1 MIHDYIIIDFDST
14 FITEESLD
22 ELAKYKLRD
31 QPDSQTMLNK
41 IKSLTNAGMNGD
53 IPFKQSL
60 DERMEV
66 LNLNRSDIN
75 SVSKILSECVTPSF
89 TKNKSFF
96 IENNNKIII
105 LSGGF
110 KELIVP
116 IVDDFG
122 ILSSN
127 VFANDF
133 IYNSSEQITG
143 INQDNIMSKNGGKVK
158 QSKLLSIHGTV
169 HVIGDG
175 YTDYEIKLDGP
186 ATHFFA
192 FTENVERKNICELAD
207 LTLSNFDD
215 YINILK

>member
-1 MIHDYIIIDFDST
+1 VIPDYIIIDFDST

-122 ILSSN
+122 ISSSN

>member
-1 MIHDYIIIDFDST
+1 VIPDYIIIDFDST

-96 IENNNKIII
+96 IENNNKIMI

-192 FTENVERKNICELAD
+192 FTENVERKNICKLAD

>member
-1 MIHDYIIIDFDST
+1 MIRDYIIIDFDST

-31 QPDSQTMLNK
+31 QPDYQIMLNK

-96 IENNNKIII
+96 IENNNKIMI

-122 ILSSN
+122 ISSSN

>member
-1 MIHDYIIIDFDST
+1 MIPDYIIIDFDST

-143 INQDNIMSKNGGKVK
+143 INQDNIMSKNGCKVK
-158 QSKLLSIHGTV
+158 HSKLLSIHGTV

>member
-1 MIHDYIIIDFDST
+1 MIPNYIIIDFDST

-96 IENNNKIII
+96 IENN
-105 LSGGF
+105 F
-110 KELIVP
+110 
-116 IVDDFG
+116 
-122 ILSSN
+122 
-127 VFANDF
+127 
-133 IYNSSEQITG
+133 
-143 INQDNIMSKNGGKVK
+143 
-158 QSKLLSIHGTV
+158 
-169 HVIGDG
+169 
-175 YTDYEIKLDGP
+175 
-186 ATHFFA
+186 
-192 FTENVERKNICELAD
+192 
-207 LTLSNFDD
+207 
-215 YINILK
+215 

>member
-1 MIHDYIIIDFDST
+1 MIPDYIIIDFDST

-192 FTENVERKNICELAD
+192 FTENFERKNICELAD